1 MLRLRKVVDA
11 NDFDVIA
18 FKSKSS
24 YFSTNS
30 SKPIDTDFCLLH
42 GDKYTPLPFAF
53 QPAFAV
59 KKSDLFHRES
69 AIVKQ
74 KDVCFASMN
83 EVQGLLEE
91 IGRLMEL
98 KGENPFKI
106 RAFEKAATAVAGQ
119 ADLVSRAQAGT
130 LTEIPGIGKAISEII
145 TDFVLK
151 GEVPVLDE
159 LRRSL
164 PPGLLELTAIP
175 GLGPKKARQ
184 LIDELGIHSLAELE
198 YACRE
203 NRLLELKGFGAKIQ
217 KKLLD
222 GVSFQK
228 STQGYQR
235 LGDALPI
242 AQRFF
247 EFLKKEGFLNG
258 KKPIRICE
266 TGALRRRA
274 EILSELDFIVEEV
287 EGSSL
292 AELQAALEKAAASF
306 HKTEMGGGHFKTR
319 FFYAPTNVF
328 GFEWA
333 KTTGSLEHW
342 KAVGAPNRMDVSTE
356 EGFYSKLG
364 LPWIPPEMRE
374 TGEEV
379 RLARQGLLEQVLP
392 WNGVQGIFHTHTVF
406 SDGAA
411 TVKEMVLEAKRQGYQ
426 YIGISDH
433 SQSAFYAHGLK
444 PEDLLKQEKEIRQLQ
459 DEHPEIRIFWGVE
472 SDILADGSLDYEV
485 KWLKKFDFVIAS
497 IHSRFQMDREA
508 MTSRILKAV
517 SNPYTRF
524 LGHLTG
530 RLLLG
535 RKGYDIDI
543 EKIIAEAAQKDVA
556 IEINAHPARL
566 DIDWRW
572 GPELRKYGT
581 LVSINPDAHEQE
593 GISDTVYGVGVAR
606 KALLPKSLV
615 VNARS
620 VKEIEKWLT
629 RE

>member
-1 MLRLRKVVDA
+1 M
-11 NDFDVIA
+11 
-18 FKSKSS
+18 
-24 YFSTNS
+24 
-30 SKPIDTDFCLLH
+30 
-42 GDKYTPLPFAF
+42 
-53 QPAFAV
+53 
-59 KKSDLFHRES
+59 
-69 AIVKQ
+69 KQ
-74 KDVCFASMN
+74 KDVFFASMN

-130 LTEIPGIGKAISEII
+130 LSEIPGIGKAISEII

-151 GEVPVLDE
+151 REAPVLDE

-164 PPGLLELTAIP
+164 PPGLLELTEVP

-184 LIDELGIHSLAELE
+184 LIAELGVHSLAELE

-203 NRLLELKGFGAKIQ
+203 NRLLGLKGFGAKIQ
-217 KKLLD
+217 KKILD
-222 GVSFQK
+222 GVSFQQ
-228 STQGYQR
+228 STRGYQR

-242 AQRFF
+242 SQRFLQ
-247 EFLKKEGFLNG
+247 FLEKEDFFGS

-274 EILSELDFIVEEV
+274 EILSELDFIVEEIEGLSSV
-287 EGSSL
+287 EIRT
-292 AELQAALEKAAASF
+292 AVEKAAASF
-306 HKTEMGGGHFKTR
+306 HESEMEGSHFKIR
-319 FFYAPTNVF
+319 FHYASTNVF

-333 KTTGSLEHW
+333 KTTGSFDHW
-342 KAVGAPNRMDVSTE
+342 KAVGAPSRVEASTE
-356 EGFYSKLG
+356 EDFYSKLG
-364 LPWIPPEMRE
+364 LPWIAPEMRE

-379 RLARQGLLEQVLP
+379 RLAREGLLEQVLP
-392 WNGVQGIFHTHTVF
+392 SDGVQGIFHTHTVF

-411 TVKEMVLEAKRQGYQ
+411 TIKEMVLEAKRQGYQ

-444 PEDLLKQEKEIRQLQ
+444 PEDLLKQEKEIRKLQ

-472 SDILADGSLDYEV
+472 SDILADGSLDYEA

-508 MTSRILKAV
+508 MTSRILRAIH
-517 SNPYTRF
+517 NPYTRF

-556 IEINAHPARL
+556 IEMNAHPARL

-572 GPELRKYGT
+572 GPELRKYGA
-581 LVSINPDAHEQE
+581 LVSINPDAHDPE
-593 GISDTVYGVGVAR
+593 GISDTHYGVSMAR
-606 KALLPKSLV
+606 KALLPRSLI